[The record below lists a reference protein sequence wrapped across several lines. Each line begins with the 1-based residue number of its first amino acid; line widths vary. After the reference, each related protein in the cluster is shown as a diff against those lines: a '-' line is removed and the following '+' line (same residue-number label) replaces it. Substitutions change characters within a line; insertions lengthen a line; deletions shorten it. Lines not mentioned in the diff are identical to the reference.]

1 MAGKYDS
8 LAKTIVENVGG
19 KSNVISLTHCIT
31 RLRFKLKDAKKAN
44 TELLKKTE
52 GVVTVIQS
60 GGQYQVVIGNHVSD
74 VFAAVNQVGGFDQG
88 GSQEIQGEKMSPGA
102 AFIDVISGVFAPA
115 LGVLAATGMI
125 KGFLSLFVYFNI
137 LSDQSG
143 TYLLLY
149 AVADGFFH
157 YLPVFLGYT
166 AAKKFNVNLFI
177 GMALGAALMYIN
189 DVTALA
195 GHEVVSTLFG
205 GTPFS
210 MNVYGT
216 FLGLPITLPASGY
229 ASSVVP
235 IILAVFV
242 ASKVEKFFK
251 KVVPDV
257 IKTFVVPMLTLTVCT
272 PLTFI
277 VVGPIASV
285 LTSLVGLITAFSYSL
300 SPTVAGIIVG
310 GFWQVLVIF
319 GLHWG
324 MIPIAMTNFGTLGY
338 DFVLAPFFTASFA
351 QTAVVLAILMKTK
364 NQQLRSLSIPAFISG
379 LFGVTEPA
387 IYGITLPRK
396 KPFIISC
403 IGAAVGG
410 AIIGTAGVNSY
421 MLGGLGVFGFTSY
434 INNETRDI
442 SHMVW
447 VLIATAIAMGISFVL
462 TFMLF
467 KDDPKDLAENKD
479 AKATTKNVGEQKIYS
494 PIKGKVVS
502 LKEVSDQAFSSEA
515 LGKGVAIMPD
525 EGKVF
530 APVDGEIVTIF
541 NTKHAIAIK
550 SDEGAEILIHIG
562 MDTVKLEGKYFNAK
576 VAQGDR
582 VKKGQL
588 LVEFNKEEIEKEGYS
603 MLTPIVI
610 TNANEFTDV
619 VYQVSKEIHKE
630 EELILLL

>member
-1 MAGKYDS
+1 
-8 LAKTIVENVGG
+8 
-19 KSNVISLTHCIT
+19 
-31 RLRFKLKDAKKAN
+31 
-44 TELLKKTE
+44 
-52 GVVTVIQS
+52 
-60 GGQYQVVIGNHVSD
+60 
-74 VFAAVNQVGGFDQG
+74 
-88 GSQEIQGEKMSPGA
+88 
-102 AFIDVISGVFAPA
+102 
-115 LGVLAATGMI
+115 
-125 KGFLSLFVYFNI
+125 
-137 LSDQSG
+137 
-143 TYLLLY
+143 
-149 AVADGFFH
+149 
-157 YLPVFLGYT
+157 
-166 AAKKFNVNLFI
+166 
-177 GMALGAALMYIN
+177 
-189 DVTALA
+189 
-195 GHEVVSTLFG
+195 
-205 GTPFS
+205 
-210 MNVYGT
+210 
-216 FLGLPITLPASGY
+216 LPASGY

-300 SPTVAGIIVG
+300 SPTVAGVVVG

-351 QTAVVLAILMKTK
+351 QTAVVLAVLIKTK
-364 NQQLRSLSIPAFISG
+364 NEKLRALSIPAFISG

-403 IGAAVGG
+403 IGAAIGG
-410 AIIGTAGVNSY
+410 AIIGTARVNSY
-421 MLGGLGVFGFTSY
+421 MMGGLGVFGFTSY

-479 AKATTKNVGEQKIYS
+479 TKATTKNVGEQKIYS

-530 APVDGEIVTIF
+530 SPVDGEIVTIF

-562 MDTVKLEGKYFNAK
+562 MDTVKLEGKYFDAK